1 MGTLFEEVYNYCK
14 SIDMVVGVTP
24 TGYVGGTVKS
34 GAKNSQSM
42 RYPPQIYLGSDQYS
56 MCNNFQIDKGRDLSY
71 LDVKK
76 YSAVCVL
83 GSCCSEK
90 TF

>member
-1 MGTLFEEVYNYCK
+1 M
-14 SIDMVVGVTP
+14 
-24 TGYVGGTVKS
+24 
-34 GAKNSQSM
+34 
-42 RYPPQIYLGSDQYS
+42 GSDQYS

-83 GSCCSEK
+83 GAAAAKNFFDAADPIGKDLTIAGAISRWWVYTLK
-90 TF
+90 KIL